1 MRIEINKETTLES
14 LELELLI
21 VREELSKLQEENIVL
36 AKQLK
41 ELMDSFIEKGIL

>member
-41 ELMDSFIEKGIL
+41 ELMDSLIEKGIL